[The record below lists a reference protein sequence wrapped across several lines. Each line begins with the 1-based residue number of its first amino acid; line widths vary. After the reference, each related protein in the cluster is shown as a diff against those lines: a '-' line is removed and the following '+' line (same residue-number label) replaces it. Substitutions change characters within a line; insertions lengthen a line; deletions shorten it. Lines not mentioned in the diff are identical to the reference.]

1 MNYPYLGFKVV
12 NDKNN
17 VVFFTSENQG
27 VVVLDETNIE
37 GMTFGTNSEF
47 NEEEY
52 DFLPDNDGNGNELC
66 VRLSN

>member
-12 NDKNN
+12 EDKNN
-17 VVFFTSENQG
+17 VVFFTGENEG
-27 VVVLDETNIE
+27 VVVLDETMID
-37 GMTFGTNSEF
+37 GMTFGTNGEF
-47 NEEEY
+47 NEDEY